1 MTGTNT
7 SSAPTSRPSS
17 SLSQHQDQHRGQN
30 EAAGDKGPLA
40 ASTANNEAGD
50 ESMNL
55 SSPTTQKRTR
65 GHPLK
70 SAMLAETRDE
80 GSSTSEEEE
89 AEDEQEGGDVL
100 MDVGYNDEETEE
112 GEQKLTNQMNADERR
127 EKLRRRTTGRK
138 GESDEA

>member
-1 MTGTNT
+1 
-7 SSAPTSRPSS
+7 
-17 SLSQHQDQHRGQN
+17 
-30 EAAGDKGPLA
+30 
-40 ASTANNEAGD
+40 
-50 ESMNL
+50 
-55 SSPTTQKRTR
+55 
-65 GHPLK
+65 
-70 SAMLAETRDE
+70 MLAETRDE

-89 AEDEQEGGDVL
+89 AEDEQEGADVS